1 MPQVSFLTGSIN
13 TNNGRRNLFN
23 NTSKS
28 IKTCPGVYSGYGS
41 SSSSSGSS
49 GGSSI
54 TQIATLNT
62 IHLNYSL
69 LLAEK
74 KYEQIPANYTVFLKL
89 LNSLRSI
96 VVYDKKLSLLIQIA
110 DNALVG
116 AINVNTIYT
125 SYAYNEIK
133 IALLNKR
140 IEDILSNKNVINIF
154 SSTTSTMVATKT
166 MKLSPIYSYYIFL
179 YGLPAYGVG
188 FDPMKLAF
196 IKKLPFLMDDCF

>member
-28 IKTCPGVYSGYGS
+28 IQTCSG
-41 SSSSSGSS
+41 SGSS
-49 GGSSI
+49 GYSGYISI
-54 TQIATLNT
+54 AQIATLNT

-69 LLAEK
+69 LLAEQ
-74 KYEQIPANYTVFLKL
+74 KYEQIPANYIVFLKL
-89 LNSLRSI
+89 LNSLRTI
-96 VVYDKKLSLLIQIA
+96 VEYDKNLSLFIKIA
-110 DNALVG
+110 NNALVG
-116 AINVNTIYT
+116 AINANTISA

-133 IALLNKR
+133 IALLNKY
-140 IEDILSNKNVINIF
+140 IEDILSNKNMIKNM

-166 MKLSPIYSYYIFL
+166 MNLSPIYSYYIFL
-179 YGLPAYGVG
+179 YGLPDYGVG

-196 IKKLPFLMDDCF
+196 IKKLPFFNS

>member
-28 IKTCPGVYSGYGS
+28 IQTCSGSGTSGYI
-41 SSSSSGSS
+41 
-49 GGSSI
+49 SI
-54 TQIATLNT
+54 AQIATLNT

-69 LLAEK
+69 LLAEQ
-74 KYEQIPANYTVFLKL
+74 KYEQIPANYMVFLKL
-89 LNSLRSI
+89 LNSLRTI
-96 VVYDKKLSLLIQIA
+96 VEYDKNLSLFIKIA
-110 DNALVG
+110 NNALVG
-116 AINVNTIYT
+116 AINANTISA

-133 IALLNKR
+133 IALLNKY
-140 IEDILSNKNVINIF
+140 IEDILSNKNMIKII

-166 MKLSPIYSYYIFL
+166 MNLSPIYSYYIFL

-196 IKKLPFLMDDCF
+196 IKKLPFFNG

>member
-28 IKTCPGVYSGYGS
+28 IQTCSG
-41 SSSSSGSS
+41 SGSS
-49 GGSSI
+49 GYSGYISI
-54 TQIATLNT
+54 AQIATLNT

-69 LLAEK
+69 LLAEQ
-74 KYEQIPANYTVFLKL
+74 KYEQIPANYIVFLKL
-89 LNSLRSI
+89 LNSLRTI
-96 VVYDKKLSLLIQIA
+96 VEYDKNLSLFIKIA
-110 DNALVG
+110 NNALVG
-116 AINVNTIYT
+116 AINANTISA

-133 IALLNKR
+133 IALLNKY
-140 IEDILSNKNVINIF
+140 IEDILSNKNMIKNM

-166 MKLSPIYSYYIFL
+166 MNLSPIYSYYIFL

-196 IKKLPFLMDDCF
+196 IKKLPFFNS

>member
-28 IKTCPGVYSGYGS
+28 IQTCSG
-41 SSSSSGSS
+41 SGSS
-49 GGSSI
+49 GYSGYISI
-54 TQIATLNT
+54 AQIATLNT

-69 LLAEK
+69 LLAEQ
-74 KYEQIPANYTVFLKL
+74 KYEQIPANYIVFLKL
-89 LNSLRSI
+89 LNSLRTI
-96 VVYDKKLSLLIQIA
+96 VEYDKNLSLLIKIA
-110 DNALVG
+110 NNALVG
-116 AINVNTIYT
+116 AINANTISA

-133 IALLNKR
+133 IALLNKY
-140 IEDILSNKNVINIF
+140 IEDILSNKNMIKNM

-166 MKLSPIYSYYIFL
+166 MNLSPIYSYYIFL
-179 YGLPAYGVG
+179 YGLPDYGVG

-196 IKKLPFLMDDCF
+196 IKKLPFFNS